1 MIPLSLKDI
10 QKYLETKDLTVEEQ
24 KETNQLYIVLK
35 ISDFEFPLFI
45 RIFEGGELLQLLAF
59 FPCNTK
65 SSTLGETAR
74 LLHLLNKELDVPGF
88 GMDEDSFVVYYR
100 CMIPVKDNQ
109 VDEALL
115 NAYMNS
121 IELVCRSFA
130 PVVLTVACGGLTFE
144 GILKQAHDLEKTERE
159 KGQ

>member
-10 QKYLETKDLTVEEQ
+10 QKHLQARNLIAEEQ
-24 KETNQLYIVLK
+24 KETNQLYVALK
-35 ISDFEFPLFI
+35 IAEREFPLFI

-59 FPCNTK
+59 FPCNTTPE
-65 SSTLGETAR
+65 TLGDTAR

-88 GMDEDSFVVYYR
+88 GMDENSSVVFYR
-100 CMIPVKDNQ
+100 CMIPAKDEE
-109 VDEALL
+109 VDDALL
-115 NAYMNS
+115 NAYLNS

-130 PVVLTVACGGLTFE
+130 PVIVAVAVGAATFNE
-144 GILKQAHDLEKTERE
+144 ILKKAEEQS